1 MLVSSALSLWTVEA
15 DGPKSQVGSS
25 VMLQGCCQPVLV
37 PSGAVTVTVMSGQFG
52 GSAAVA
58 LAQQQAG
65 LVPEQHHSSS
75 RKGRGHGGAQ

>member
-1 MLVSSALSLWTVEA
+1 MLVSSALSLWTIEA

-52 GSAAVA
+52 GSAAAA

-65 LVPEQHHSSS
+65 PVTKNTTTS